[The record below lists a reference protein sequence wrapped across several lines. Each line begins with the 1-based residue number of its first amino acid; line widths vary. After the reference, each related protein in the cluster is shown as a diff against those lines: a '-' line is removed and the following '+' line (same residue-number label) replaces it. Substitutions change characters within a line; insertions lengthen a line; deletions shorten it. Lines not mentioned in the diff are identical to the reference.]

1 MKLTSENVNTIMGD
15 VFYRDDEVA
24 APAATRPVILV
35 SDTDIRLVEMVSYGH
50 SKEDLIK
57 EFGVSADTIG
67 ERLKKLRYQF
77 ECDTNA
83 ELVAHFLRS
92 KMFE

>member
-1 MKLTSENVNTIMGD
+1 MPNTLESTSL
-15 VFYRDDEVA
+15 
-24 APAATRPVILV
+24 APVKPIILV
-35 SDTDIRLVEMVSYGH
+35 SEADILLVEMVSYGH
-50 SKEDLIK
+50 PKQDLIEK
-57 EFGVSADTIG
+57 FGVSSDTIG
-67 ERLKKLRYQF
+67 ERLKKLRFQF